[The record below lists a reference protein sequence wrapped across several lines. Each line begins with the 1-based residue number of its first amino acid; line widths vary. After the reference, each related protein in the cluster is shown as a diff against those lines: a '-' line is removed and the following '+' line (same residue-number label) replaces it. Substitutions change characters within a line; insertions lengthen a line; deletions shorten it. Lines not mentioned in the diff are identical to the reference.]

1 MIRANSMDLDI
12 YQVDSFTNEAFK
24 GNPAGVCI
32 TQDGLSERLMLLI
45 ANEMAVS
52 ETAFLSLNDMRLRW
66 FTPKV
71 EVNLCGHGTLAVA
84 HILKERGPLKAGDRV
99 SFETLSGQLTANI
112 NESTIELD
120 FPSPRIEFNAVGT
133 SALLE
138 YLGINEKEV
147 IALGHFDEKVFIEVD
162 SESTLLKIEPN
173 FDALKQKKGRG
184 ILMTTASTS
193 EDLDFVSRYFA
204 PWVGVNEDPVTG
216 SAHCALTVYWSNK
229 LDKLKLKA
237 YQASARGGYVNT
249 ELLANGRTK
258 LIGSAVT
265 VIKGLMQVPDV

>member
-1 MIRANSMDLDI
+1 MELDI

-32 TQDGLSERLMLLI
+32 TQEGLSERLMLLI
-45 ANEMAVS
+45 ASEMAVS

-84 HILKERGPLKAGDRV
+84 HVLKERGQLKAGDRA
-99 SFETLSGQLTANI
+99 SFETISGQLTANI

-120 FPSPRIEFNAVGT
+120 FPSPSVEFNTERITV
-133 SALLE
+133 LLE
-138 YLGINEKEV
+138 YLGINEQEV
-147 IALGHFDEKVFIEVD
+147 VAYGNFGEKVFIEVD
-162 SESTLLKIEPN
+162 SESTLLKLQPN
-173 FDALKQKKGRG
+173 FDALKQIKGRG
-184 ILMTTASTS
+184 VLVTTASAS
-193 EDLDFVSRYFA
+193 EDLDFISRYFA

-229 LDKLKLKA
+229 LDKLKLRA
-237 YQASARGGYVNT
+237 YQASVRGGYVNT

-265 VIKGLMQVPDV
+265 VIKGLIQMPSE